1 MERVNDLMFRHVMEI
16 SRSRFKT
23 VLILTAEA
31 DVIVIVLYSF
41 YDLHFDQLWIEFGAA
56 DSKNRFPSTYKRD

>member
-41 YDLHFDQLWIEFGAA
+41 YDLHVDQLWIEFGAA
-56 DSKNRFPSTYKRD
+56 DSKNRFPSTYTRD